1 MADDKAPPSG
11 AADHSPEAPPSG
23 AADHSH
29 PPAVGFIGLGIMGRP
44 MALNLLKAGYPLV
57 VHNRTRTREQ
67 DLVTEGARAA
77 DSPREVAEQAEIV
90 ITMLPD
96 SPDVELVYLGEDGVI
111 AGARDG
117 ELLIDMS
124 SVAPATAQAVS
135 AAARDIGADALDAPV
150 SGGDVGARDGT
161 LSIMVGGPE
170 EAFERAR
177 PIFDVL
183 GKTIVRLGE
192 AGAGQTAKACNQ
204 MLVAIT
210 IEAVSEAL
218 VLASKAG
225 VDPERLIEVLSGGLA
240 GNRVME
246 VRRRNFLE
254 HDFTP
259 GFKLEL
265 HHKDLGIAL
274 RTARDLGVYVPTTA
288 IVDQMLAALQS
299 AGDGGLDHS
308 ALLKVIEQASAHEI

>member
-1 MADDKAPPSG
+1 MPDTKI
-11 AADHSPEAPPSG
+11 
-23 AADHSH
+23 
-29 PPAVGFIGLGIMGRP
+29 GFIGLGIMGAP
-44 MALNLLKAGYPLV
+44 MAANLREAGYPLV
-57 VHNRTRTREQ
+57 VHNRS
-67 DLVTEGARAA
+67 RAKVEEFVRDGGDPA
-77 DSPREVAEQAEIV
+77 ATPKEVAERTDVV

-96 SPDVELVYLGEDGVI
+96 SPDVEQVYLGEDGVI
-111 AGARDG
+111 AGTSDG
-117 ELLIDMS
+117 MLLIDMS
-124 SVAPATAQAVS
+124 SIAPAVARAVFD
-135 AAARDIGADALDAPV
+135 AAAEVGAAALDAPV
-150 SGGDVGARDGT
+150 SGGDVGAREGT

-170 EAFERAR
+170 DAFEQAR
-177 PIFDVL
+177 PLFDVL

-192 AGAGQTAKACNQ
+192 AGTGQTAKACNQ
-204 MLVAIT
+204 ILVAVT

-259 GFKLEL
+259 GFKLAL

-274 RTARDLGVYVPTTA
+274 RTARELGVYVPTTA
-288 IVDQMLAALQS
+288 IVDQMLSALEA

-308 ALLKVIEQASAHEI
+308 ALLTVIEQQSSHRISE

>member
-1 MADDKAPPSG
+1 MPDSTI
-11 AADHSPEAPPSG
+11 
-23 AADHSH
+23 
-29 PPAVGFIGLGIMGRP
+29 GFIGLGIMGAP
-44 MALNLLKAGYPLV
+44 MAVNLGQAGYPLV
-57 VHNRTRTREQ
+57 VHNRTRAKAEEFASST
-67 DLVTEGARAA
+67 GASVA
-77 DSPREVAEQAEIV
+77 DTPREVAERSEVV

-96 SPDVELVYLGEDGVI
+96 SPDVEQVYLGEDGVI
-111 AGARDG
+111 AGARAG
-117 ELLIDMS
+117 QLLIDMS
-124 SVAPATAQAVS
+124 SIAPAVARAVFD
-135 AAARDIGADALDAPV
+135 AASELGATALDAPV
-150 SGGDVGARDGT
+150 SGGDVGAREGT
-161 LSIMVGGPE
+161 LSIMVGGPLD
-170 EAFERAR
+170 AFERAR
-177 PIFDVL
+177 PLLEVM

-204 MLVAIT
+204 ILVAVT

-259 GFKLEL
+259 GFKLAL

-274 RTARDLGVYVPTTA
+274 RTARELDVYVPTTA
-288 IVDQMLAALQS
+288 LVDQMLAALEA

-308 ALLKVIEQASAHEI
+308 ALLTVIEQQSAHRINEGPKPAD

>member
-1 MADDKAPPSG
+1 MPDTTI
-11 AADHSPEAPPSG
+11 
-23 AADHSH
+23 
-29 PPAVGFIGLGIMGRP
+29 GFIGLGIMGRP
-44 MALNLLKAGYPLV
+44 MAANLRRAGYPMV
-57 VHNRTRTREQ
+57 VHNRTSSKAQEFVSEFGGET
-67 DLVTEGARAA
+67 AA
-77 DSPREVAEQAEIV
+77 TPHEVAERSEIV

-96 SPDVELVYLGEDGVI
+96 SPDVEQVYLADGGVI
-111 AGARDG
+111 AGTGAG
-117 ELLIDMS
+117 MLLIDMS
-124 SVAPATAQAVS
+124 SIAPAVARAVAS
-135 AAARDIGADALDAPV
+135 AAVQIGAVALDAPV
-150 SGGDVGARDGT
+150 SGGDVGAREGT

-170 EAFERAR
+170 NAFERAL
-177 PIFDVL
+177 PVFEVL

-204 MLVAIT
+204 ILVAVT

-259 GFKLEL
+259 GFKLAL

-274 RTARDLGVYVPTTA
+274 RTARELGVYVPTTA
-288 IVDQMLAALQS
+288 IVDQMLAALEA
-299 AGDGGLDHS
+299 AGEGGLDHS
-308 ALLKVIEQASAHEI
+308 ALLTVIEQQSSHRIT

>member
-1 MADDKAPPSG
+1 M
-11 AADHSPEAPPSG
+11 PEETI
-23 AADHSH
+23 
-29 PPAVGFIGLGIMGRP
+29 GFIGLGIMGRP
-44 MALNLLKAGYPLV
+44 MALNLLRAGYSLV
-57 VHNRTRTREQ
+57 VHNRTRAKEEE
-67 DLVTEGARAA
+67 LVSEGARAA
-77 DSPREVAEQAEIV
+77 GSAREVASVSEIV

-96 SPDVELVYLGEDGVI
+96 SPDVEQVYLGDDGVI
-111 AGARDG
+111 AGARAG
-117 ELLIDMS
+117 QLLIDMS
-124 SVAPATAQAVS
+124 SIAPAVAVAVS
-135 AAARDIGADALDAPV
+135 SAASEIEADALDAPV
-150 SGGDVGARDGT
+150 SGGDVGAREGT
-161 LSIMVGGPE
+161 LSIMVGGSD
-170 EAFERAR
+170 EAFKRAKTL
-177 PIFDVL
+177 FDVL
-183 GKTIVRLGE
+183 GKTVVHMGG

-204 MLVAIT
+204 ILVAVT

-225 VDPERLIEVLSGGLA
+225 VDPDRLIEVLSGGLA

-274 RTARDLGVYVPTTA
+274 RTARELGVYVPTTA
-288 IVDQMLAALQS
+288 IVDQMLAALKA

-308 ALLKVIEQASAHEI
+308 ALLKVIEEASAHRI

>member
-1 MADDKAPPSG
+1 M
-11 AADHSPEAPPSG
+11 PEPTI
-23 AADHSH
+23 
-29 PPAVGFIGLGIMGRP
+29 GFIGLGIMGRP
-44 MALNLLKAGYPLV
+44 MAANLLKAGYPLV
-57 VHNRTRTREQ
+57 VHNRSREKVEEF
-67 DLVTEGARAA
+67 LREGGEAA
-77 DSPREVAEQAEIV
+77 GTPKEVAERAEVV

-96 SPDVELVYLGEDGVI
+96 SPDVEQVYLAEDGVI
-111 AGARDG
+111 AGTRAGR
-117 ELLIDMS
+117 LLIDMS
-124 SVAPATAQAVS
+124 SVAPAVARAVAE
-135 AAARDIGADALDAPV
+135 AAEAVGAEALDGPV
-150 SGGDVGARDGT
+150 SGGDVGAKEGT
-161 LSIMVGGPE
+161 LSIMVGGS
-170 EAFERAR
+170 EAAFQRAR
-177 PIFDVL
+177 PILDVL
-183 GKTIVRLGE
+183 GKTVVHMG
-192 AGAGQTAKACNQ
+192 GPGTGQTAKACNQ
-204 MLVAIT
+204 ILVAVT

-274 RTARDLGVYVPTTA
+274 RTARELDVFVPTTA
-288 IVDQMLAALQS
+288 IVDQMLAALQA

-308 ALLKVIEQASAHEI
+308 ALLTVIEQQSAHRISGGSTPPG

>member
-1 MADDKAPPSG
+1 MPDTTI
-11 AADHSPEAPPSG
+11 
-23 AADHSH
+23 
-29 PPAVGFIGLGIMGRP
+29 GFIGLGIMGAP
-44 MALNLLKAGYPLV
+44 MAANLRNAGYPLV
-57 VHNRTRTREQ
+57 VHNRSSAKVEEFVRDGGE
-67 DLVTEGARAA
+67 AA
-77 DSPREVAEQAEIV
+77 STPKEVAERSDVV

-96 SPDVELVYLGEDGVI
+96 SPDVEQVYLGEDGVI
-111 AGARDG
+111 AGARAG
-117 ELLIDMS
+117 QLLIDMS
-124 SVAPATAQAVS
+124 SIAPAVAQAVS
-135 AAARDIGADALDAPV
+135 AAASEVGAEALDAPV
-150 SGGDVGARDGT
+150 SGGDVGAREGA
-161 LSIMVGGPE
+161 LSIMVGGPLD
-170 EAFERAR
+170 AFERAR
-177 PIFDVL
+177 PLFEVM

-204 MLVAIT
+204 ILVAVT

-259 GFKLEL
+259 GFKLAL

-274 RTARDLGVYVPTTA
+274 RTARELGVYVPTTA
-288 IVDQMLAALQS
+288 LVDQMLAALEA

-308 ALLKVIEQASAHEI
+308 ALLTVIEQQSSHRINE

>member
-1 MADDKAPPSG
+1 MPRKPV
-11 AADHSPEAPPSG
+11 
-23 AADHSH
+23 
-29 PPAVGFIGLGIMGRP
+29 VGFIGLGIMGGP
-44 MALNLLKAGYPLV
+44 MALNLVRAGYPLV
-57 VHNRTRTREQ
+57 VHNRTRAKEQ
-67 DLVTEGARAA
+67 ELVAAGAKAA
-77 DSPREVAEQAEIV
+77 GDPQAVANEAEVV

-96 SPDVELVYLGEDGVI
+96 SPDVEAVYLGEDGVI

-117 ELLIDMS
+117 QLLIDMS

-135 AAARDIGADALDAPV
+135 AAAVEVGASALDAPV
-150 SGGDVGARDGT
+150 SGGDVGAREGT
-161 LSIMVGGPE
+161 LSIMVGGGE
-170 EAFERAR
+170 DAFERAR
-177 PIFDVL
+177 PIFEVL

-246 VRRRNFLE
+246 VRRRNLLE

-274 RTARDLGVYVPTTA
+274 RTARELGVYVPTTA
-288 IVDQMLAALQS
+288 IVDQMLSALKA

>member
-1 MADDKAPPSG
+1 MPDQPT
-11 AADHSPEAPPSG
+11 
-23 AADHSH
+23 
-29 PPAVGFIGLGIMGRP
+29 VGFIGLGIMGSP
-44 MALNLLKAGYPLV
+44 MARNLWRAGYPLL
-57 VHNRTRTREQ
+57 VHNRTRAKE
-67 DLVTEGARAA
+67 DALVSEGASAA
-77 DSPREVAEQAEIV
+77 GSPREVASHADVV

-96 SPDVELVYLGEDGVI
+96 SPDVEAVYLGEDGVI
-111 AGARDG
+111 AGARQG
-117 ELLIDMS
+117 QLLIDMS
-124 SVAPATAQAVS
+124 SIAPAVARKVAS
-135 AAARDIGADALDAPV
+135 AASGVGASMLDAPV

-161 LSIMVGGPE
+161 LSIMVGGSDD
-170 EAFERAR
+170 AFERAR
-177 PIFDVL
+177 PLFDVL
-183 GKTIVRLGE
+183 GKTVVHMGE
-192 AGAGQTAKACNQ
+192 SGTGQTAKACNQ
-204 MLVAIT
+204 ILVAVT

-259 GFKLEL
+259 GFKLAL

-274 RTARDLGVYVPTTA
+274 RTARELDVFVPTTA
-288 IVDQMLAALQS
+288 IVDQMLAALEA

-308 ALLKVIEQASAHEI
+308 ALLKVIEQASAHQI

>member
-1 MADDKAPPSG
+1 MPDTTI
-11 AADHSPEAPPSG
+11 
-23 AADHSH
+23 
-29 PPAVGFIGLGIMGRP
+29 GFIGLGIMGAP
-44 MALNLLKAGYPLV
+44 MAVNLGKAGYPLV
-57 VHNRTRTREQ
+57 VHNRTRAKAEEFASSAGTQ
-67 DLVTEGARAA
+67 A
-77 DSPREVAEQAEIV
+77 DVADAPKEVAERSDVV

-96 SPDVELVYLGEDGVI
+96 SPDVEQVYLGDDGVI
-111 AGARDG
+111 AGARSG
-117 ELLIDMS
+117 QLLIDMS
-124 SVAPATAQAVS
+124 SIAPAVARAVFD
-135 AAARDIGADALDAPV
+135 AASEVGATALDAPV

-161 LSIMVGGPE
+161 LSIMVGGPSD
-170 EAFERAR
+170 AFERAR
-177 PIFDVL
+177 PLFEVM

-204 MLVAIT
+204 ILVAVT

-259 GFKLEL
+259 GFKLAL

-274 RTARDLGVYVPTTA
+274 RTARELDVYVPTTA
-288 IVDQMLAALQS
+288 LVDQMLAALEA
-299 AGDGGLDHS
+299 AGEGDLDHS
-308 ALLKVIEQASAHEI
+308 ALLMVIEQQSAHRI

>member
-1 MADDKAPPSG
+1 MPDKAPPSG
-11 AADHSPEAPPSG
+11 AADHSHNAV
-23 AADHSH
+23 
-29 PPAVGFIGLGIMGRP
+29 VGFTGLGIMGRP
-44 MALNLLKAGYPLV
+44 MAPNLLRAGYPLI
-57 VHNRTRTREQ
+57 VHNRTRAKEK
-67 DLVTEGARAA
+67 DLVDEGAEAA
-77 DSPREVAEQAEIV
+77 ATPQEVAERAGIV

-96 SPDVELVYLGEDGVI
+96 SPDVEQVYLGEDGVI
-111 AGARDG
+111 AGARG
-117 ELLIDMS
+117 GQLLIDMS
-124 SVAPATAQAVS
+124 SIAPATAIAVS
-135 AAARDIGADALDAPV
+135 DAASGKGADMLDAPV

-170 EAFERAR
+170 AAFERAR
-177 PIFDVL
+177 PLFDVL
-183 GKTIVRLGE
+183 GKTVVRLGE

-225 VDPERLIEVLSGGLA
+225 VDPDRLIEVLSGGLA

-259 GFKLEL
+259 GFRLEL

-274 RTARDLGVYVPTTA
+274 RTARELGVYVPTTA
-288 IVDQMLAALQS
+288 LVDQMLAALKA

-308 ALLKVIEQASAHEI
+308 ALLKFIEQASAHEI

>member
-1 MADDKAPPSG
+1 M
-11 AADHSPEAPPSG
+11 PEETI
-23 AADHSH
+23 
-29 PPAVGFIGLGIMGRP
+29 GFIGLGIMGRP
-44 MALNLLKAGYPLV
+44 MALNLLHAGYPLV
-57 VHNRTRTREQ
+57 VHNRTREKEQ
-67 DLVTEGARAA
+67 EIAAQGAESAA
-77 DSPREVAEQAEIV
+77 SPREVTERSQLV

-96 SPDVELVYLGEDGVI
+96 SPDVEQVYLGEDGVI
-111 AGARDG
+111 AGAHEG
-117 ELLIDMS
+117 QLLIDMS
-124 SVAPATAQAVS
+124 SIAPAVARAVCS
-135 AAARDIGADALDAPV
+135 AAREVGADALDAPV
-150 SGGDVGARDGT
+150 SGGDVGAREGT
-161 LSIMVGGPE
+161 LSIMVGGS
-170 EAFERAR
+170 EAGFERAR
-177 PIFDVL
+177 PLFEVL
-183 GKTIVRLGE
+183 GKTVVHMGG

-204 MLVAIT
+204 ILVAVT

-225 VDPERLIEVLSGGLA
+225 VDPDRLIEVLSGGLA

-274 RTARDLGVYVPTTA
+274 RTARELGVYVPSTA
-288 IVDQMLAALQS
+288 LVDQMLAELKA

-308 ALLKVIEQASAHEI
+308 ALLKVIERGSAHEI